1 MKKGDKITVTAT
13 IDSFRDGLNSGR
25 QVRVN
30 VNGTLIWVPVK
41 LTNIEEQ
48 EKEEGML
55 EYVREEL
62 HKRCI
67 GLGRKIT
74 DNRSVD
80 DSLGTVV
87 ECDRKEDVIDEG

>member
-41 LTNIEEQ
+41 LTDIEEQ
-48 EKEEGML
+48 EKEEGTL

-67 GLGRKIT
+67 GLGGKIT

-80 DSLGTVV
+80 DSLDTVV
-87 ECDRKEDVIDEG
+87 ECDRKEDVIDEE